1 MAFRSYKPVNIL
13 LLYAMPMVA
22 QFCLVEALNL
32 IGSGPSNGVL
42 TVAYYITLVYGLVH
56 AAIVTIIV
64 LVISSQRV
72 FNWIVAIS
80 FVLWLVIEWV
90 LLHW

>member
-1 MAFRSYKPVNIL
+1 MAFRSHKPINIF

-22 QFCLVEALNL
+22 QFCLVGALNL
-32 IGSGPSNGVL
+32 IGSGPSNSVL

-64 LVISSQRV
+64 LVTSSQRV
-72 FNWIVAIS
+72 FNWTFAIS
-80 FVLWLVIEWV
+80 FGLWLVIEWV